1 MHDVIIVGGGP
12 GGLYTALLL
21 ARAGFDVAVFE
32 EHEAIGEPVHCTGVL
47 AAEAYKQFDIP
58 RDAILNEL
66 TTVRFYS
73 PSGQS
78 INHTTDT
85 VEALV
90 VDRKIF
96 DQHLCRSAEGAGV

>member
-21 ARAGFDVAVFE
+21 ARGGFDVAVLE
-32 EHEAIGEPVHCTGVL
+32 EHEVIGEPVHCTGVL
-47 AAEAYKQFDIP
+47 ATEAYEEFDIP

-66 TTVRFYS
+66 TTARFYS

-78 INHTTDT
+78 IDYLTDT

-90 VDRKIF
+90 VDRKLF
-96 DQHLCRSAEGAGV
+96 DQHL